1 MVDYFLYFMTMM
13 VGGPVGK
20 EEEGDSN
27 YTLEK
32 EER

>member
-1 MVDYFLYFMTMM
+1 MTMM

-20 EEEGDSN
+20 EEEEEEGDSN